1 MAGESRPVADGE
13 RQPVR
18 RGVLEGLRVFE
29 LSIAIAA
36 PSCGRYL
43 LHHGAEVIKVESPV
57 MPDVARLF
65 GSAWA
70 RDRDDIEKTG
80 AWLDT
85 GPYVSE
91 MSAGKKSV
99 GLDLKHPD
107 GIEAARRLLAH
118 CDIFLT
124 NYSAPAVAALGLGYE
139 DVRRLRS
146 DVIYTALP
154 GFGCDPAM
162 PYYHYLSWGPNQAPL
177 VGMDDLTGYPDQ
189 EPAGIASIAPP
200 DYCAGLHAFTAV
212 LAALRHRDRT
222 GEGTL
227 IDVVQYE
234 ATIALLGPFLMD
246 YSLTGRPQS
255 RTGNRQPGCAPE
267 GVYPCR
273 GVDRWVAISITSDG
287 AWQSLCAVA
296 GHPEWADD
304 ARFATVTDREAH
316 HDELDELL
324 AAWTARHS
332 AEELAGWLQVR
343 GVAAYPVH
351 DNEGLLVDP
360 QIRDRRWYQ
369 VRPNTRMGRDLF
381 GGIPQRLT
389 RTPGETATAGPEV
402 AEHTLEI
409 LRDVAG
415 YSEADVEKL
424 VDARAAFLPAQPDLV
439 LSRPYDPYLSVLV
452 PGSEEREERP

>member
-1 MAGESRPVADGE
+1 VAGESGRP
-13 RQPVR
+13 
-18 RGVLEGLRVFE
+18 LEGLRVFE

-70 RDRDDIEKTG
+70 RDRDDIDKSG

-107 GIEAARRLLAH
+107 GIAAARRLLAG

-139 DVRRLRS
+139 EARRIRPDL
-146 DVIYTALP
+146 VYAALP
-154 GFGCDPAM
+154 GFGCETTM

-189 EPAGIASIAPP
+189 EPAGIASFAPP
-200 DYCAGLHAFTAV
+200 DYCAGLHAFIAV
-212 LAALRHRDRT
+212 HAALDHRDRT

-227 IDVVQYE
+227 IDVVQFE
-234 ATIALLGPFLMD
+234 ATIALLGPFLVD
-246 YSLTGRPQS
+246 YALTGRQQP
-255 RTGNRQPGCAPE
+255 RVGNRQPGSAPE

-273 GVDRWVAISITSDG
+273 GVDRWIAISVTSDE
-287 AWQSLCAVA
+287 AWRSLCEVA
-296 GHPEWADD
+296 GQPDWAADE
-304 ARFATVTDREAH
+304 RLATAAGREAH
-316 HDELDELL
+316 HDELDERL
-324 AAWTARHS
+324 AAWTAAHS
-332 AEELAGWLQVR
+332 SEELTTWLQGQ

-381 GGIPQRLT
+381 GTVPQRLT
-389 RTPGETATAGPEV
+389 RTPGETATAGPELG
-402 AEHTLEI
+402 EHTSAI
-409 LRDVAG
+409 LREVAG
-415 YSEADVEKL
+415 YSGDEVDKL
-424 VDARAAFLPAQPDLV
+424 VAANAAFPAAQPDLV
-439 LSRPYDPYLSVLV
+439 LQRPYDPYLSVLV
-452 PGSEEREERP
+452 PGAEGRS